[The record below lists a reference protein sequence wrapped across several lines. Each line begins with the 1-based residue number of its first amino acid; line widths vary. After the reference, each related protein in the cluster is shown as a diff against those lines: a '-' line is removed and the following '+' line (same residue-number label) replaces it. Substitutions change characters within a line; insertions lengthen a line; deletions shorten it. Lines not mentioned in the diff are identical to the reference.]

1 MQTVAPGKGQIF
13 ARPDE
18 AETKTQSGILLSEKS
33 VEKPRTAHVIN
44 VGADVDWYQ
53 ADDTIVYKS
62 YAPTELKLN
71 NEDFILIAVEDV
83 LGKVVDV
90 SKK

>member
-1 MQTVAPGKGQIF
+1 MQTVAPGQGQIF

-18 AETKTQSGILLSEKS
+18 AETKTASGILLSDKS
-33 VEKPRTAHVIN
+33 VEKPRTAKVIN
-44 VGADVDWYQ
+44 VGEGVKWYE
-53 ADDTIVYKS
+53 ANDTIVYKS

-83 LGKVVDV
+83 LGKVIEVEE
-90 SKK
+90 